1 MLDHAIA
8 WARRG
13 FRVFPVI
20 PASKK
25 PAVSSFPT
33 EATTDEEKI
42 RRWWTDPV
50 AGVIQPYN
58 VGVCTTGMVVLD
70 IDRKSNV
77 DGQPLYEELGGHYDT
92 LVVRTPS
99 GGLHAYYNGPDSSL
113 APAGPGL
120 DVRSHNGYVLAPGSV
135 VENGSYTIENDRPLA
150 LLPDPIRQRLRA
162 PGIRAGDGA
171 GDQDETAIAAAQER
185 LLSVAPAIEGQGGD
199 NTTFRV
205 CAMLVRDY
213 GLDADSAME
222 AIDDWNESCVPPWPK
237 QELRTKIEN
246 AIRYGKAEV
255 GLERPNVQFR
265 DVKVVAPP
273 AVADP
278 EDMVDYGNA
287 VDVTDIPERPWI
299 IPGLL
304 MRRHVTMLAAPGST
318 GKSVLCMTVA
328 AFLANGTDLGGRYK
342 HRGKAC
348 RVLYYSAEED
358 LHEQS
363 RRLAAICTAHGLD
376 YRKTAENL
384 RLWTLDDVNLMLAQT
399 GPAGVPAHN
408 TTHSDLL
415 GRHTDGAD
423 VVILDPLA
431 DIHLLP
437 ESDNA
442 AMSWFM
448 RHMRGYAMSRNIA
461 VLVTHHVAKGIG
473 NREGNVDIMRGA
485 SAIANS
491 ARTSLTLFPPTEE
504 DCSTYGIPKEE
515 RNRYVRLDDAKMNLG
530 LASLSSTWLKKE
542 PVKLANGDVVGVLK
556 FHEMTEAAPQQAVE
570 AAHRLASE
578 LFGSGKGSMKCA
590 EAAACLQSLG
600 DQWVLTPSG
609 IRQKLERL
617 LRDGV
622 ETPVGNVRFVRD
634 PNPVIVLE

>member
-1 MLDHAIA
+1 MLEHAIA

-20 PASKK
+20 PASKR

-50 AGVIQPYN
+50 AGIIQPYN

-70 IDRKSNV
+70 IDCKSNV

-99 GGLHAYYNGPDSSL
+99 GGVHAYYSGPDSSL
-113 APAGPGL
+113 APVGPGL

-135 VENGSYTIENDRPLA
+135 VENGSYTLENDKPLA

-185 LLSVAPAIEGQGGD
+185 LLSVAPAVEGQGGD

-213 GLDADSAME
+213 GLDADGAME
-222 AIDDWNESCVPPWPK
+222 AISDWNESCVPPWP
-237 QELRTKIEN
+237 QPELRVKIEN

-255 GLERPNVQFR
+255 GLERPDVQFR
-265 DVKVVAPP
+265 GVKVVEPP
-273 AVADP
+273 PTTHTDNI
-278 EDMVDYGNA
+278 VDYGNA
-287 VDVTDIPERPWI
+287 VEVSGIPERPWI
-299 IPGLL
+299 IPGML
-304 MRRHVTMLAAPGST
+304 MRKNVTMLAAPGST
-318 GKSVLCMTVA
+318 GKSILCMTLA
-328 AFLANGTDLGGRYK
+328 AFLANGTALGGRYQ
-342 HRGKAC
+342 HRGGAC
-348 RVLYYSAEED
+348 KVLYYSAEED

-363 RRLAAICTAHGLD
+363 RRLSAICTAHGLD
-376 YRKTAENL
+376 YRKTAQNL

-399 GPAGVPAHN
+399 GVGGVPAAN

-415 GRHTDGAD
+415 GRHTEGAD

-448 RHMRGYAMSRNIA
+448 RNLRGFAMAWNIA
-461 VLVTHHVAKGIG
+461 VLVTHHVAKGLG

-491 ARTSLTLFPPTEE
+491 ARTSLTLFPPTDE
-504 DCSTYGIPKEE
+504 DRLTYGIAKED
-515 RNRYVRLDDAKMNLG
+515 RNLYVRLDDAKMNLE
-530 LASLSSTWLKKE
+530 LASTTSTWLKKSS
-542 PVKLANGDVVGVLK
+542 VKLTNGDVVGVLK
-556 FHEMTEAAPQQAVE
+556 LHEMAEAAPKQAIE
-570 AAHRLASE
+570 AAQRLASE
-578 LFGSGKGSMKCA
+578 MFGSGRGSIKCA
-590 EAAACLQSLG
+590 EAGVCLESLG
-600 DQWVLTPSG
+600 DDWKMSASG
-609 IRQKLERL
+609 LRQRLERL
-617 LRDGV
+617 LRNGV
-622 ETPVGNVRFVRD
+622 ETPVGKVRFVRD
-634 PNPVIVLE
+634 PSPEIILE